1 MSNKTFLIF
10 SFLLFLS
17 SSCLERTSQIALNGA
32 QKRTGVTAGSV
43 RNAGIDYCYGVT
55 VDSSD
60 NVYCTG
66 YTDGAMG
73 EENGG
78 NSDAF
83 IMKFNSSGTL
93 QWVTQLGAV
102 TTAPGGSNA
111 GSDQCLGVTVDS
123 SGNVY
128 CAGVTDGAMGEANGG
143 GGNYDAFIMKL
154 NSSGTLQWVTQ
165 LGAVTTAPG
174 GSNAGIDECTSVTV
188 DSADNI
194 YCGGYTYG
202 AMAEVN
208 GGSSDAFIMKLNSSG
223 TLQWVKQLGAITTA
237 AGGSNAGVDYCYGVT
252 VDSSDNVYCAGATEG
267 AMAEANGGGSDAFI
281 MKLNSSG
288 ALQWVTQLGA
298 VTTAP
303 GGSNAGIDYCHG
315 VTVDSSDNVYCAG
328 ATDGAMAEA
337 NGGGT
342 DAVIMKL
349 NSSGILQW
357 VKQLGAVTSAPGG
370 SNAGTDYCN
379 GVTVD
384 SSDNVYCAG
393 ATHGAIGEANA
404 GGTDAF
410 IMKLNSSGTLQWVK
424 QLGTITKTSLF

>member
-174 GSNAGIDECTSVTV
+174 GSNAGID
-188 DSADNI
+188 
-194 YCGGYTYG
+194 
-202 AMAEVN
+202 
-208 GGSSDAFIMKLNSSG
+208 
-223 TLQWVKQLGAITTA
+223 
-237 AGGSNAGVDYCYGVT
+237 
-252 VDSSDNVYCAGATEG
+252 
-267 AMAEANGGGSDAFI
+267 
-281 MKLNSSG
+281 
-288 ALQWVTQLGA
+288 
-298 VTTAP
+298 
-303 GGSNAGIDYCHG
+303 YCHG